1 MKISFVTTIYWTAN
15 DVKPFVAR
23 CLEAA
28 AELNL
33 ECEIIL
39 VNDGSPD
46 DGLEVA
52 KSLLEKEPRV
62 VLVDLSRNFGQHK
75 ALWTGMSIA
84 TGDFV
89 MILDGDLEE
98 DPNWMLQFHAVLH
111 ENRSDVVYAVQQK
124 PKGNMF
130 YRLCRDG
137 FYKMLNI
144 ISDFEFPRDVCTARL
159 MTRRYVEALLS
170 HDERESFLV
179 GLMHVTGFRQTPVT
193 VHKATRSKTTYTF
206 KKLLRL
212 FLMAVTAF
220 SITPLIGVF
229 LSGIALSSAAFLYII
244 FLVARYFIT
253 GVGVPG
259 WTSVMAAVML
269 FSGVLIFFNGI
280 IAIYIGSIFLEVKRR
295 PRVIISAIYRNETI
309 APESNTEPEIKTE
322 SR

>member
-1 MKISFVTTIYWTAN
+1 MKVSFVTTIYWTADDIN
-15 DVKPFVAR
+15 PFVNR
-23 CLEAA
+23 CLDAA
-28 AELNL
+28 AELGL

-46 DGLEVA
+46 NGLEVA
-52 KSLLEKEPRV
+52 KSIVENEPRV
-62 VLVDLSRNFGQHK
+62 VLIDLSRNFGQHK
-75 ALWTGMSIA
+75 SLWTGMSFA
-84 TGDFV
+84 TGDFI
-89 MILDGDLEE
+89 MILDGDMEE
-98 DPNWMLQFHAVLH
+98 DPKWAVLFHALLQDKG
-111 ENRSDVVYAVQQK
+111 SDVVYAVQQR
-124 PKGNMF
+124 PKGNLV
-130 YRLCRDG
+130 YRLCRNA
-137 FYKMLNI
+137 FYRVLNI
-144 ISDFEFPRDVCTARL
+144 VSDFEFPRDVCTARM
-159 MTRRYVEALLS
+159 MTRKYVEALLS

-179 GLMHVTGFRQTPVT
+179 GLMHVTGFKQIPVT
-193 VHKATRSKTTYTF
+193 VHKHKRSQTTYNF

-244 FLVARYFIT
+244 FLIARYFVT

-295 PRVIISAIYRNETI
+295 PRVIISAIYRNE
-309 APESNTEPEIKTE
+309 PKGQEHEIRTE